1 MKYWGKVANNGSKT
15 TGFWGK
21 ISLSLGNCYLQN
33 TDIYTIGLEFSCIQ
47 KLSILKYYSLSD

>member
-33 TDIYTIGLEFSCIQ
+33 TDIYKMGFKELEFHVS
-47 KLSILKYYSLSD
+47 

>member
-33 TDIYTIGLEFSCIQ
+33 TDIYTMGLEFS
-47 KLSILKYYSLSD
+47 S